1 LTIATVNNPDV
12 ILMQPLSR
20 HFEAQNPHLRLEWV
34 VLEENVLRQRVTA
47 DIAASGGQF
56 DVLTM
61 GTYEV
66 PLWAERG
73 WLIPMEALPD
83 SYALDDV
90 LKPVRDALS
99 YQGRLYALPL
109 YAESSMT
116 FYRTDLFEK
125 AGIAMPEQPDYEQI
139 ARFAAARVTVPMTRC
154 DR

>member
-1 LTIATVNNPDV
+1 
-12 ILMQPLSR
+12 
-20 HFEAQNPHLRLEWV
+20 
-34 VLEENVLRQRVTA
+34 
-47 DIAASGGQF
+47 
-56 DVLTM
+56 
-61 GTYEV
+61 
-66 PLWAERG
+66 
-73 WLIPMEALPD
+73 MEALPD
-83 SYALDDV
+83 SYDLDDV

-154 DR
+154 DVLLR